1 MVAKKNLPIV
11 FFLGAAVSFA
21 APAQPATSAWA
32 RAGADGKL
40 AYQTLPTGDRIMD
53 FSSAGYMGGGVALP
67 DVPEKKRVRPSGGDD
82 TAAIQAA
89 LDEVATLPAVNG
101 FRGAVVLERGEFH
114 SEASLNLRASGVVL
128 RGSGSG
134 VDGTRIVMLGKTH
147 AAFALGASG
156 REATAKPIGK
166 PSPVADAY
174 VPSGTRAIAVRDG
187 SAFKVGDIVLVRHPV
202 TEAWVKFMGMDAL
215 FRDGKKET
223 WLAVGRSIDSE
234 RTITAIAGT
243 TLTLDVPLTDDL
255 DASYLSPPGATVVK
269 CTPPARL
276 AQIGIE
282 SLRVVAPP
290 QPVTINDPHHTAVR
304 VGAVEDAWLR
314 DVAIVDTVNSITLG
328 GSSRRVTL
336 ERVAITHTV
345 ATKGAAKPAD
355 FSVNGSQ
362 IFLHACTDQGDS
374 VFYLATGA
382 GVTGPIVLLDCEFRG
397 GGWIQPHQR
406 WATGL
411 LVDNCRVPGGG
422 IDFMNR
428 GQMGSGHGWAI
439 GWAVAWNCAAKSF
452 LAQRPPGAANWL
464 IGCSGELERKP
475 MPFDGNVDLPAGIV
489 DSPGAPVSPASLYL
503 AQLTERLGAT
513 AVKAAGL

>member
-1 MVAKKNLPIV
+1 MAAKKLLPIV
-11 FFLGAAVSFA
+11 FLLGAVSFA
-21 APAQPATSAWA
+21 ASTQPATSAWA
-32 RAGADGKL
+32 HAGADGKL

-67 DVPEKKRVRPSGGDD
+67 DVPEKARVRPSGLDD
-82 TAAIQAA
+82 TTAIQAA
-89 LDEVATLPAVNG
+89 LDEVAALPLANG
-101 FRGAVVLERGEFH
+101 FRGAVVLESGEYRC
-114 SEASLNLRASGVVL
+114 EATLNLRASGVVL

-134 VDGTRIVMLGKTH
+134 ADGTSIVMLGKKH
-147 AAFALGASG
+147 VAFALGASG
-156 REATAKPIGK
+156 REVAAKPFGS
-166 PSPVADAY
+166 PSLVADAY
-174 VPSGTRAIAVRDG
+174 VPSGTRSIAVRDR
-187 SAFKVGDIVLVRHPV
+187 SAFKAGDTVLVRHPV

-234 RTITAIAGT
+234 RTITAIAGN
-243 TLTLDVPLTDDL
+243 TLTLDVPLADDL
-255 DASYLSPPGATVVK
+255 ESKYLSSPGATVVK

-276 AQIGIE
+276 TQIGVE
-282 SLRVVAPP
+282 NLRVIAPP

-304 VGAVEDAWLR
+304 VGAVEDAWMR

-439 GWAVAWNCAAKSF
+439 GWAVAWNCTAKSF
-452 LAQRPPGAANWL
+452 LAQRPPGSANWL

-475 MPFDGNVDLPAGIV
+475 MPFDGKQDLPAGIV
-489 DSPGAPVSPASLYL
+489 DSPDAPVSPASLYL